1 MRYLPVLGMV
11 CGLMGLAL
19 LQPAYAQI
27 PIQVNSTQ
35 VCFLNYSAGAD
46 MWRNCG
52 IENDYITFMLL
63 PWMWI
68 TGGYFSTILVG
79 IIVMISYIKYH
90 KAVYPLLIGVTYLP
104 FVFTLFPEAWM
115 NHVALLAGFQIIIMV
130 YYTLIRQTK
139 EY

>member
-11 CGLMGLAL
+11 CGLMGLVF